1 VLVLVLLLTSR
12 GLWPQDA
19 LNFAHNATKPDASC
33 VAKIAGCTLPDAP
46 NYSPLANFNDGS
58 CQVNECE
65 LGADNC
71 HVKADCVDKDAG
83 FECVCMDGYNGDGTQ
98 CVRESDVRELFNCAL
113 NGALRGHNMEPTPRV
128 WDDQDPS
135 HLVECATACNATAGC
150 LSFDYGRASN
160 GEWRCF
166 LGNGV
171 VGTDAELYMRG
182 PVPRAGQYYQYFVRS
197 NGRAPLTL
205 CVQRSDAPAVR
216 CVCRRKR

>member
-1 VLVLVLLLTSR
+1 M
-12 GLWPQDA
+12 
-19 LNFAHNATKPDASC
+19 
-33 VAKIAGCTLPDAP
+33 
-46 NYSPLANFNDGS
+46 
-58 CQVNECE
+58 NECE

-197 NGRAPLTL
+197 NGRVPLALSVRRGLTRLL
-205 CVQRSDAPAVR
+205 CAASAGESGGRLRLRLRGGVHRPRTSRLQPRGVL
-216 CVCRRKR
+216 

>member
-1 VLVLVLLLTSR
+1 M
-12 GLWPQDA
+12 
-19 LNFAHNATKPDASC
+19 
-33 VAKIAGCTLPDAP
+33 
-46 NYSPLANFNDGS
+46 
-58 CQVNECE
+58 NECE

-197 NGRAPLTL
+197 NGVSLLPSVRRGLTRLL
-205 CVQRSDAPAVR
+205 CAASAGESGGRLRLRLRGGVHRPRTSRLQPRGVL
-216 CVCRRKR
+216 